1 MKSTAYKTFVRPLL
15 EYACTVWDPYTDNLK
30 KKLEQVQRR
39 AARFVANKYH
49 KSVSVKEILEKLEWP
64 TLEQRRKTA
73 RLVTLKKILDKE
85 VVFPHTKIRTP
96 PNRNRRGHPKQL
108 EQIRTRTDYRKH
120 AFLPQTIRDWNA
132 LPANTVAAGTLD
144 TFKSRVERP

>member
-15 EYACTVWDPYTDNLK
+15 EYACTVWDPYTVNLK
-30 KKLEQVQRR
+30 KKLEQVQTR

-85 VVFPHTKIRTP
+85 VVFPHTNI
-96 PNRNRRGHPKQL
+96 
-108 EQIRTRTDYRKH
+108 
-120 AFLPQTIRDWNA
+120 
-132 LPANTVAAGTLD
+132 
-144 TFKSRVERP
+144 SR